1 MPGLA
6 AKRGEYFA
14 AMIAP
19 YVENGATVLDLG
31 CGDLAIARA
40 LRRRLDRLHI
50 VGVDVLAPPAAAAS
64 TAGISFAKYD
74 GTLLPVGSKS
84 VDTTYVAFVLHH
96 TFAAEEV
103 LHEAI
108 RVTRR
113 NLVILEDVYTNA
125 IEKALLKFFDAGN
138 RLQAPAMALPFCFRT
153 EPEWLETFR
162 RLGLTRVESVPIR
175 PVIPKPTRHRKFV
188 VML

>member
-1 MPGLA
+1 MSGLA
-6 AKRGEYFA
+6 EKRGEYFA
-14 AMIAP
+14 AMVAP
-19 YVENGATVLDLG
+19 CVENGATVLDLG
-31 CGDLAIARA
+31 CGDLTIARA
-40 LRRRLDRLHI
+40 LRRRFDRLHI
-50 VGVDVLAPPAAAAS
+50 VGVDVLAPPAAASA
-64 TAGISFAKYD
+64 AGISFAKYD
-74 GTLLPVGSKS
+74 GTRLPVGSKS

-113 NLVILEDVYTNA
+113 NLVILEDVYTNG
-125 IEKALLKFFDAGN
+125 IEKALLKLFDAGN
-138 RLQAPAMALPFCFRT
+138 RLQAPDMALPFCFRT

-188 VML
+188 VTL